1 MISYVHFAAS
11 QRARLFATVLLS
23 ALLSALL
30 LLAASTSFAQSN
42 KPSEKP
48 QPPVKKAAA
57 KKPPPLALASLTS
70 AEAPTG
76 CGCSFYQTTNLKEN
90 GPLWLR
96 FNTEKKAAIKPG
108 GVLTPMTVVEET
120 HVRRKKTTV
129 SAKDKMLVKLRGL
142 DGNTSASL
150 VSTAERNCEKSR
162 TNAEQCVKVTYQS
175 LLTFATKG
183 ETRTYPMWG
192 TCSCAGK

>member
-1 MISYVHFAAS
+1 MIKYVHFAAS
-11 QRARLFATVLLS
+11 LAATPTARLFATVLLS
-23 ALLSALL
+23 F
-30 LLAASTSFAQSN
+30 AAFTSHAQTN

-57 KKPPPLALASLTS
+57 KKPPPLALASLTA
-70 AEAPTG
+70 AESPTG
-76 CGCSFYQTTNLKEN
+76 CGCSFYQSTNLKEN

-175 LLTFATKG
+175 ILTYATKG

-192 TCSCAGK
+192 TCSCAGKLAAR